1 MSYVALQ
8 AFNRIASRKYC
19 GIDLIHQY
27 TLDIFFNFLT
37 FYAVNP
43 GC

>member
-8 AFNRIASRKYC
+8 AFNRIVSRMYW

-37 FYAVNP
+37 FYTVNQ